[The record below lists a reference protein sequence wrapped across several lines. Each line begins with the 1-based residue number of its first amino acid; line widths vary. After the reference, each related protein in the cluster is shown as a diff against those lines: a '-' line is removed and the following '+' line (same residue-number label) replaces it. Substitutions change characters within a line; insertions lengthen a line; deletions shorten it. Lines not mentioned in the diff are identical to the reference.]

1 MAAMTYHLNVVSAEQ
16 EIFSGLVQKIQVTG
30 SEGELGI
37 YPGHAHLL
45 TAIKP
50 GMVHIVKQYGEEEYI
65 YLSGGL
71 LEVQPNSVTVL
82 SDTAIR
88 GQDLD
93 EARALKSKHREEK
106 HIRNSH
112 GDIDFAHA
120 SAKLSKAIAKLRV
133 IELTKKQC
141 NTTMP

>member
-1 MAAMTYHLNVVSAEQ
+1 MAVSTFHLDVVSAENNM
-16 EIFSGLVQKIQVTG
+16 FSGEVQKIQVTG

-37 YPGHAHLL
+37 FPQHTPLL

-50 GMVHIVKQYGEEEYI
+50 GLIRIVKVNGDEEFI
-65 YLSGGL
+65 YLSGGI
-71 LEVQPNSVTVL
+71 LEVQPTIVTVL

-93 EARALKSKHREEK
+93 EARAMESKRKAEE

-112 GDIDFAHA
+112 GDIDYAQA
-120 SAKLSKAIAKLRV
+120 SAELSKAIAKLRV
-133 IELTKKQC
+133 IELTKKL
-141 NTTMP
+141 MY